1 MELRKY
7 YEDLLDTF
15 SSEGWKHLMED
26 MGRDL
31 ANVNSLDAVS
41 NADELFYR
49 KGQMQ
54 VIRAILNYESAARQA
69 LEEMDADNS

>member
-1 MELRKY
+1 
-7 YEDLLDTF
+7 
-15 SSEGWKHLMED
+15 MED